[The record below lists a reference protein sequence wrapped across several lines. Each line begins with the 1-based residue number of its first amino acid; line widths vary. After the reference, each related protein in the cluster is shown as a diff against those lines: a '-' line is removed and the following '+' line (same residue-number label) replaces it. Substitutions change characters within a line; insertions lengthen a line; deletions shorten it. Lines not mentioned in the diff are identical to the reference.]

1 MKSEDKSFTFR
12 LPSTLFNDAAAIA
25 AKEDLSLAQL
35 IRRVLREFV
44 DASAAASASVEKEG
58 K

>member
-12 LPSTLFNDAAAIA
+12 LPSTLFDDAAAIA
-25 AKEDLSLAQL
+25 AKGDLSVAQL

-44 DASAAASASVEKEG
+44 DGQSQKEG